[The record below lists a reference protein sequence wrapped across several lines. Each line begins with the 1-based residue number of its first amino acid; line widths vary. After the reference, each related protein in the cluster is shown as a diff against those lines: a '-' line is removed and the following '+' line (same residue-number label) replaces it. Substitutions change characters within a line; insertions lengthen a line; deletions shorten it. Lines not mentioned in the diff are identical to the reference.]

1 MKWASDSVPSTKK
14 PHWKL
19 SKTQE
24 RRLEFRP
31 IEDEDVRYA
40 WAAYKVGA
48 LKSAFDEGLSAEDF
62 KVAFV
67 ELILSRYDAA
77 WVLFAETR
85 KGFIPAGLALGFWPH
100 AAVSHFLIFNNFV
113 WFPWATPRNRI
124 ESAVNFFSRMRH
136 DLAMVGFARPQ
147 DRDFCTA
154 MAKHGLLRR
163 VGTSMNVFPGEP
175 AAVWET
181 RGGNGKLA

>member
-1 MKWASDSVPSTKK
+1 MKK
-14 PHWKL
+14 PHWRL
-19 SKTQE
+19 TQTLA
-24 RRLEFRP
+24 RRTEFRP

-40 WAAYKVGA
+40 FAAYKIG
-48 LKSAFDEGLSAEDF
+48 GLSVFPDGLSRDEF
-62 KVAFV
+62 KTEFV
-67 ELILSRYDAA
+67 TLILSRYDAA

-124 ESAVNFFSRMRH
+124 ESAVNFFSRTRH
-136 DLAMVGFARPQ
+136 EIPMVGFARTR
-147 DRDFCTA
+147 DKDFCTA

-181 RGGNGKLA
+181 RNGRPTDGS